1 MRLYV
6 CWGTF
11 GGDWHACSRAEKALR
26 AAGHDFEVKR
36 TYGSGRLPL
45 LLNTPQ
51 RRSVAR
57 LSGDP
62 WVPVLE
68 LDDGSVVSG
77 SGEIVDWAQQ
87 HPA

>member
-11 GGDWHACSRAEKALR
+11 GGDWHPCSRAHEALR
-26 AAGHDFEVKR
+26 AAGHDVEVKR

-57 LSGDP
+57 LSGDQ

-68 LDDGSVVSG
+68 LDDGSVVNG
-77 SGEIVDWAQQ
+77 TRAIVEWAEAN
-87 HPA
+87 PA